1 MEEGELV
8 IRVRAVSRKK
18 RYDRIVQLIEESE
31 SMVSVIQSRADTV
44 VFDKTGTLTNAT
56 PVVEEVLALDGRD
69 EGAYISEEDRE
80 RVLSMPTQYSRLYM
94 AIGNRMAAVIGI
106 SDPIRPE
113 STGIIRALKESG
125 IKHIV
130 MMTGD
135 SDLIPRMNMTAWTGI
150 AFNAAILLG
159 GIAGLLMPGTAALLH
174 NTSTIGLCL
183 NNMRNILPEAE
194 EYVYQ

>member
-1 MEEGELV
+1 MAHGIVSSLNGERVV
-8 IRVRAVSRKK
+8 IGS
-18 RYDRIVQLIEESE
+18 SH
-31 SMVSVIQSRADTV
+31 
-44 VFDKTGTLTNAT
+44 F
-56 PVVEEVLALDGRD
+56 VLED

-159 GIAGLLMPGTAALLH
+159 
-174 NTSTIGLCL
+174 
-183 NNMRNILPEAE
+183 R
-194 EYVYQ
+194 